1 MPSPHSKLHQLLRA
15 NHFHEV
21 IVASIVISEV
31 NLEIKCLRSPAITLQ
46 VVEVALKIKTSG
58 ASQRSFLVV
67 NRVQF
72 CKNYVVLVKYFI

>member
-15 NHFHEV
+15 NHFHEM

-46 VVEVALKIKTSG
+46 VAEVALKIKTSG
-58 ASQRSFLVV
+58 AGKRAVGGKPRTVLKELRSVF
-67 NRVQF
+67 
-72 CKNYVVLVKYFI
+72 VKYFI